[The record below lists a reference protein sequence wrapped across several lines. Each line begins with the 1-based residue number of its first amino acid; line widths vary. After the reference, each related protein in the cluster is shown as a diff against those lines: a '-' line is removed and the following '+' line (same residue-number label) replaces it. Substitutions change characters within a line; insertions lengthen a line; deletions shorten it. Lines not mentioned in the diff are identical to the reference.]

1 MNFRRLLATGI
12 LLLAPAL
19 AQAAA
24 QTPGQAVASL
34 WRALSHEPGEAADL
48 ATLRGLFHEDAVVF
62 GSRSRDGKPS
72 LTRRSAAEFLAALA
86 GVDAS
91 GFHEREIHR
100 MVEVVDRF
108 ATVYSV
114 VESRT
119 DRDAPK
125 ADFTGVN
132 SLQLYFDGERWRV
145 LSLYYHV
152 PDDARD
158 IPAPP
163 PAPAPGR

>member
-1 MNFRRLLATGI
+1 MSARGLIAALA

-19 AQAAA
+19 AQASAN
-24 QTPGQAVASL
+24 TPEQAVASL
-34 WRALSHEPGEAADL
+34 WRALSHEPGERPDL
-48 ATLRGLFHEDAVVF
+48 ATLRELFHEDAVVF
-62 GSRSRDGKPS
+62 GSRTRDGKPT
-72 LTRRSAAEFLAALA
+72 LTRRSAAEFLAALDS
-86 GVDAS
+86 VDEA
-91 GFHEREIHR
+91 GFHENEIHR
-100 MVEVVDRF
+100 DVQAADRF

-119 DRDAPK
+119 ERDAPK

-152 PDDARD
+152 PEGA
-158 IPAPP
+158 
-163 PAPAPGR
+163 APGS

>member
-1 MNFRRLLATGI
+1 MSARGLLFALA
-12 LLLAPAL
+12 LLLAPAW

-24 QTPGQAVASL
+24 STPEEAVEML
-34 WRALSHEPGEAADL
+34 WRALSHEPGERPDL
-48 ATLRGLFHEDAVVF
+48 ATLRELFHEDAVVF
-62 GSRSRDGKPS
+62 GSRIRDGKPTLS
-72 LTRRSAAEFLAALA
+72 RRSAAEFLAALDR
-86 GVDAS
+86 VDET
-91 GFHEREIHR
+91 GFHENEIHR
-100 MVEVVDRF
+100 DVQAADRF

-119 DRDAPK
+119 ERDAPE

-152 PDDARD
+152 PERAT
-158 IPAPP
+158 
-163 PAPAPGR
+163 PGT

>member
-1 MNFRRLLATGI
+1 MNASGLLFALA

-24 QTPGQAVASL
+24 ETPGQAVSAL
-34 WRALSHEPGEAADL
+34 WRALSHEPGERPDL
-48 ATLRGLFHEDAVVF
+48 ATLRALFHEDAVVF
-62 GSRSRDGKPS
+62 GSRTRDGKPT
-72 LTRRSAAEFLAALA
+72 LARRSAAEFLAALDSVDEA
-86 GVDAS
+86 G
-91 GFHEREIHR
+91 FFENEIHR
-100 MVEVVDRF
+100 DVQAADRF

-119 DRDAPK
+119 RRDAPE

-132 SLQLYFDGERWRV
+132 SLQLHFDGQRWRV

-152 PDDARD
+152 PRNPRD
-158 IPAPP
+158 LPAYPS
-163 PAPAPGR
+163 ATGN